1 MKEDLTHPHDA
12 LFKRVFAVPE
22 HAASELRA
30 VLPTDVAQRVDWS
43 TQSPLSGT
51 MVEEDLRGRASDLIF
66 QVEYAGADALV
77 YLLFEHQ
84 SSQDPMMGYRML
96 RYMAALWD
104 TWRSKHKKA
113 RRLPVILPVV
123 MYHGRKPWKAPRSF
137 HDLLTEAE
145 GSLGELAPFVPSF
158 SYIVDDLAAQPTE
171 VLLERKAAAAVQVA
185 LLCLKRARESADF
198 VGELERVEPIMR
210 ELMAAPNGLAAF
222 SVVMRYTSVVAET
235 TAERLEAYARALGAE
250 ALEAYMTGAQQLMDE
265 GAMRGR
271 VAEAVEAVRRV
282 LAARSLQLSE
292 FGERRLSEMTDLDEL
307 RRLHERAIVVE
318 AADDIFS

>member
-1 MKEDLTHPHDA
+1 
-12 LFKRVFAVPE
+12 
-22 HAASELRA
+22 
-30 VLPTDVAQRVDWS
+30 
-43 TQSPLSGT
+43 

-104 TWRSKHKKA
+104 TWRTKHKKA

-137 HDLLTEAE
+137 HDLLTEPE

-158 SYIVDDLAAQPTE
+158 SYIVDDLVAQPIE

-198 VGELERVEPIMR
+198 VGELERVEPTMR

-222 SVVMRYTSVVAET
+222 SVVMRYTFVVAEA

-250 ALEAYMTGAQQLMDE
+250 ALEAYMTGAQQLMEE
-265 GAMRGR
+265 GRF
-271 VAEAVEAVRRV
+271 AEAMEAVRRA
-282 LAARSLQLSE
+282 LAARSLELSE
-292 FGERRLSEMTDLDEL
+292 VGERRLRATSELEEL
-307 RRLHERAIVVE
+307 RRLLERAVVVE
-318 AADDIFS
+318 SADDIFS